1 MDLLKTPHE
10 YLLEEA
16 GAIVPQ
22 DSSLVHTPKQLMMQD
37 SQIPPHFD
45 KGGKVAAN
53 LVKFLE
59 NAKIPQRLYHG
70 TTVAEDNGA
79 RALSQLKQSK
89 EGALGAGVYMT
100 PKTEFSNLYA
110 NQPGGYVMPVHTNLK
125 NPLEIHST
133 KGGGDPMK
141 MALMQLGVPEAK
153 AEQIIEKAYDT
164 RGYIGKEVMSR
175 AQKQGYDGIAQ
186 YHDGD
191 LREVVAYNPMS
202 IKSATGNTGD
212 FDPYD
217 PRLSKAEGGSINQMT
232 PQDMMAAMVAQGQTP
247 QHFKEGGSALEKAL
261 KFGGKS
267 LLGLGITA
275 TAADAAE
282 NAQQNNPG
290 GLALNGLDLA
300 SFLSANP
307 WLGALSGILSPSP
320 LGKGTREEYEA
331 ENRPE
336 GASILYGTTLP
347 PQKQHTFNK

>member
-1 MDLLKTPHE
+1 MDLLKTPHQ

-16 GAIVPQ
+16 GAVVPH
-22 DSSLVHTPKQLMMQD
+22 DTSLINSPKQLMMQD
-37 SQIPPHFD
+37 SQVPPHFQQ
-45 KGGKVAAN
+45 GG
-53 LVKFLE
+53 
-59 NAKIPQRLYHG
+59 
-70 TTVAEDNGA
+70 
-79 RALSQLKQSK
+79 
-89 EGALGAGVYMT
+89 
-100 PKTEFSNLYA
+100 
-110 NQPGGYVMPVHTNLK
+110 
-125 NPLEIHST
+125 
-133 KGGGDPMK
+133 
-141 MALMQLGVPEAK
+141 
-153 AEQIIEKAYDT
+153 
-164 RGYIGKEVMSR
+164 
-175 AQKQGYDGIAQ
+175 
-186 YHDGD
+186 
-191 LREVVAYNPMS
+191 
-202 IKSATGNTGD
+202 
-212 FDPYD
+212 
-217 PRLSKAEGGSINQMT
+217 QMT

-347 PQKQHTFNK
+347 PQKQQTFNK